1 MRDTKDM
8 SLREYS
14 REQLME
20 ELKKAEKNIC
30 MIGTV
35 SFDLDWEELKDT
47 LVPKFLNS
55 DLNIQILRESE
66 TIIAQYALLMSGQI
80 EDRILDKSLSRGN
93 LNGIRDRVLKQ
104 LKEELVA
111 ATKGG
116 ERAIEPP
123 EDTYAKDIGR
133 EYYSAKRNYML
144 ESYAINGCWELFLG
158 FLEEKIEST
167 LEKSMSVFAS
177 SQQFVNKMTSE
188 ILTNPS
194 FPINFAAEANNVIK
208 GRIEDVEKMLL
219 NQDVLKSLDIEG
231 ASAWKSVSGVKGK
244 INKNG
249 STDLLVEVAVNVEGL
264 SLCQDV
270 ILPVD
275 AWILGF
281 EPMGSSDSLESK
293 RYRLVADKKQA
304 EVLATE
310 KKKKLLETL
319 KADKEKRQRLFIKNC
334 YMPIPVPLLRI
345 DDKLFITQAITKFGW
360 INKFQFVGYLDKPND
375 EYESYWL
382 DEFRNYYRVYF
393 ESPNGAQRYSTEET
407 KKGNRK
413 EIIDIFDESRI
424 RIGIGPRDAFLS
436 NMSIVKSV
444 VWALIFDREGR
455 VLIHQRSANA
465 KDNQGLWDKS
475 VGGHVSTED
484 LDTIEAVKREIA
496 EELFTLENE
505 GQGGHDIVQWMVTNK
520 NKIIYLGDWKTARF
534 PDLTA
539 LHLRDD
545 EYYNFSLNYPDINR
559 RDFRKE
565 VVLTE
570 RLLPSGERVKAKCF
584 VDPYLC
590 IVSEDFDITKLQN
603 SKYALLTPNEL
614 KQCVMN
620 KSISLNSDRIYD
632 PTGIEYAFEP
642 TSDLGYLVSSAIWDD
657 VITEFSQQI
666 REAFSK
672 KNRER

>member
-1 MRDTKDM
+1 MKSTNDM
-8 SLREYS
+8 SLREYN

-20 ELKKAEKNIC
+20 ELKKAERNIC
-30 MIGTV
+30 MIGTIP
-35 SFDLDWEELKDT
+35 FDLDWEELKDI
-47 LVPKFLNS
+47 LIPKFLNG

-111 ATKGG
+111 ATMGEEKG
-116 ERAIEPP
+116 IEPP
-123 EDTYAKDIGR
+123 EDTYAKDIGK

-144 ESYAINGCWELFLG
+144 ESYSINGCWELFVG
-158 FLEEKIEST
+158 FLERNIEGA
-167 LEKSMSVFAS
+167 LEKSLPVFAS

-188 ILTNPS
+188 ILTNPN
-194 FPINFAAEANNVIK
+194 FPANFAAEAKKVIK
-208 GRIEDVEKMLL
+208 GRIEDVKKLLL
-219 NQDVLKSLDIEG
+219 NQEVLKGLDLEG
-231 ASAWKSVSGVKGK
+231 ASVWKSVEGIKQRTSKRGA
-244 INKNG
+244 
-249 STDLLVEVAVNVEGL
+249 TDLLVEVAVEAEGL
-264 SLCQDV
+264 SLSQDV
-270 ILPVD
+270 IMPID
-275 AWILGF
+275 RWILEF
-281 EPMGSSDSLESK
+281 EPTGSSDSLENK

-310 KKKKLLETL
+310 KKRKLLETL

-345 DDKLFITQAITKFGW
+345 DDKLFITQAITRFGW
-360 INKFQFVGYLDKPND
+360 VNKFQFVGYLNRPND
-375 EYESYWL
+375 QYESYWL
-382 DEFRNYYRVYF
+382 DEFREYYKVYF
-393 ESPNGAQRYSTEET
+393 ESHNGAQRYSTEET
-407 KKGNRK
+407 KKGDRK

-534 PDLTA
+534 PDITA

-620 KSISLNSDRIYD
+620 KKISLNSERVYD
-632 PTGIEYAFEP
+632 PTGTEYGFEP

-657 VITEFSQQI
+657 VVTEFSQQI
-666 REAFSK
+666 REAFTK
-672 KNRER
+672 KNREG

>member
-1 MRDTKDM
+1 M
-8 SLREYS
+8 
-14 REQLME
+14 
-20 ELKKAEKNIC
+20 
-30 MIGTV
+30 
-35 SFDLDWEELKDT
+35 
-47 LVPKFLNS
+47 
-55 DLNIQILRESE
+55 
-66 TIIAQYALLMSGQI
+66 
-80 EDRILDKSLSRGN
+80 
-93 LNGIRDRVLKQ
+93 
-104 LKEELVA
+104 
-111 ATKGG
+111 
-116 ERAIEPP
+116 
-123 EDTYAKDIGR
+123 
-133 EYYSAKRNYML
+133 
-144 ESYAINGCWELFLG
+144 
-158 FLEEKIEST
+158 
-167 LEKSMSVFAS
+167 
-177 SQQFVNKMTSE
+177 
-188 ILTNPS
+188 
-194 FPINFAAEANNVIK
+194 
-208 GRIEDVEKMLL
+208 
-219 NQDVLKSLDIEG
+219 
-231 ASAWKSVSGVKGK
+231 
-244 INKNG
+244 
-249 STDLLVEVAVNVEGL
+249 
-264 SLCQDV
+264 
-270 ILPVD
+270 
-275 AWILGF
+275 
-281 EPMGSSDSLESK
+281 
-293 RYRLVADKKQA
+293 
-304 EVLATE
+304 ATE

-319 KADKEKRQRLFIKNC
+319 KADKEKKQRLFIKNC

-360 INKFQFVGYLDKPND
+360 INKFQFVGYLDRPND

-382 DEFRNYYRVYF
+382 DEFRNYYKVYF

-407 KKGNRK
+407 KKGDRK

-539 LHLRDD
+539 LNLRDD

-590 IVSEDFDITKLQN
+590 IVSEDFDIKKLQN

-620 KSISLNSDRIYD
+620 KKISLNNDRVYD
-632 PTGIEYAFEP
+632 SAGTEYAFEP

-657 VITEFSQQI
+657 VVTEFSQQI
-666 REAFSK
+666 REAFTK
-672 KNRER
+672 RNREK